1 MEFKMWP
8 SWTWRHCFIIY
19 IWTEEIHV
27 TFIAL
32 RIKDFEVF
40 LIFPTLLY
48 IYLRLDSVIL
58 KDIFIC
64 SIANLSRLSISFLS
78 GNRLSLLPSVVVDLE
93 KPIHLAQPYQLN
105 TSVSKYF
112 GEFCLNVTAFLQTS
126 GFQNKSLKL
135 SVISFYCCLGHSY

>member
-1 MEFKMWP
+1 ML
-8 SWTWRHCFIIY
+8 S
-19 IWTEEIHV
+19 
-27 TFIAL
+27 FIAL

-58 KDIFIC
+58 KDIFF
-64 SIANLSRLSISFLS
+64 SFLS

-112 GEFCLNVTAFLQTS
+112 GEFCLNVTALLQTG
-126 GFQNKSLKL
+126 GFQNNSL
-135 SVISFYCCLGHSY
+135 SNFQ

>member
-1 MEFKMWP
+1 ML
-8 SWTWRHCFIIY
+8 S
-19 IWTEEIHV
+19 
-27 TFIAL
+27 FIAL
-32 RIKDFEVF
+32 RIKVFEVF

-64 SIANLSRLSISFLS
+64 SIANLSCLSISFLS

-93 KPIHLAQPYQLN
+93 KPIHLAQSYQLN

-112 GEFCLNVTAFLQTS
+112 GEFCLNVTALLQTG
-126 GFQNKSLKL
+126 GFQNNSL
-135 SVISFYCCLGHSY
+135 SNFQ